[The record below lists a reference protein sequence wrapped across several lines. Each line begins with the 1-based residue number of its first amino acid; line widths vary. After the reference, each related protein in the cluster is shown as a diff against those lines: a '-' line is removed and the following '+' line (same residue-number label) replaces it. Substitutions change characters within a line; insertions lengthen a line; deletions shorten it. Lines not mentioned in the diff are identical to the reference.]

1 MGAEPV
7 DPARCADNDPPISLQ
22 RGVAQNIRFISCCFV
37 SGPIMSE
44 HLIVTD
50 WISVW
55 RARIAE
61 LDLTLDLVD
70 DLAGLSEGHTSKIL
84 RGVKKPTG
92 ETRDRL
98 CAALALAQGVSI
110 DVERE
115 ALLRAEAAKKKRD

>member
-1 MGAEPV
+1 
-7 DPARCADNDPPISLQ
+7 
-22 RGVAQNIRFISCCFV
+22 
-37 SGPIMSE
+37 MSE

-50 WISVW
+50 WILVW

-70 DLAGLSEGHTSKIL
+70 GLAGLSEGYTSKIL

-115 ALLRAEAAKKKRD
+115 ALLRAEAAKKKRN